1 MPTVHAEAFEYD
13 TIGERAV
20 TMAHQLAAR
29 RALTAEALAALGDQA
44 GAAAVAELTET
55 LAHGLAAVTLAM
67 LANGRAVARAADGHV
82 DAPLAGAGVGD
93 SES

>member
-1 MPTVHAEAFEYD
+1 MSTVHAEAFEYD

-29 RALTAEALAALGDQA
+29 RALTAESLAALGDQA

-55 LAHGLAAVTLAM
+55 LAHGLAAVALAM
-67 LANGRAVARAADGHV
+67 LANGRAVARAADGQV
-82 DAPLAGAGVGD
+82 DALS
-93 SES
+93 SEADTVDA